1 MSSGCL
7 SAAFWL
13 CSWSRNL
20 LHNLRKD
27 EPVNPISGLHTSGSL
42 GFEGAGSQC
51 NQERENVKG
60 TANQYIPGPS
70 PKIQIRASSPAA
82 LSLSALAKSE
92 LYFRLQLAHP
102 SCDSFFNCLPFAQNL
117 VQRLPASLTKKRRMF
132 AGGPSNSLGFFGL
145 RT

>member
-27 EPVNPISGLHTSGSL
+27 KPVNPISGLHTSGSL
-42 GFEGAGSQC
+42 GFAGAGSQC
-51 NQERENVKG
+51 HQERENVKG
-60 TANQYIPGPS
+60 TASQYIPGPS

-82 LSLSALAKSE
+82 LSLSAFAKSE
-92 LYFRLQLAHP
+92 PYFRLQLAHP
-102 SCDSFFNCLPFAQNL
+102 SCDSFFNCLPLLKIWCNGYQL
-117 VQRLPASLTKKRRMF
+117 ASRRRGECLQ
-132 AGGPSNSLGFFGL
+132 AAR
-145 RT
+145 RTPWDSSG